1 MFIYLILSVLI
12 TTILLSL
19 FVNFIHLSEYK
30 FKKYLKLFIFFCL
43 IFLLFFL
50 MRFNPKII
58 SMIPVVFVLFF
69 KWLPILSF
77 FKNIF
82 LNKKKSSNNFSQMN
96 RVEAL
101 EVLGLDKNATKDQI
115 IERYNTL
122 IKKNHPDL
130 GGSEWISKR
139 INKAR
144 DILLG

>member
-69 KWLPILSF
+69 
-77 FKNIF
+77 
-82 LNKKKSSNNFSQMN
+82 
-96 RVEAL
+96 
-101 EVLGLDKNATKDQI
+101 
-115 IERYNTL
+115 
-122 IKKNHPDL
+122 
-130 GGSEWISKR
+130 
-139 INKAR
+139 
-144 DILLG
+144 

>member
-30 FKKYLKLFIFFCL
+30 FKKYLKLFFFL
-43 IFLLFFL
+43 SYFFFYFFL

-144 DILLG
+144 DILF